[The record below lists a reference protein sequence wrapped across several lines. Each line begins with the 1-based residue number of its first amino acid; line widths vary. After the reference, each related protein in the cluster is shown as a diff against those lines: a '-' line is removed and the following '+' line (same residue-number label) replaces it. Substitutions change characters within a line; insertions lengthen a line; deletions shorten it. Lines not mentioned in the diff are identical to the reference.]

1 MSSSFSSLSFDT
13 TTKATA
19 TDAAPANDAEAPSKD
34 SSKEDA
40 ADATA
45 VADGLVNSLAA
56 AANGGEE
63 GGSQGKAV
71 AGFRYTDP
79 IIQPIVLIQDNV
91 KQEKNK
97 RKESELVYSS
107 FSAEKEE
114 YASVLR
120 SSFSSSSST
129 SLNILLT

>member
-1 MSSSFSSLSFDT
+1 MSRMSSSFSSLSFDT

-71 AGFRYTDP
+71 AGFRWCGSNHTTNNADTG
-79 IIQPIVLIQDNV
+79 QCEAEEQQAKGEQAGVLFFFRQ
-91 KQEKNK
+91 K
-97 RKESELVYSS
+97 RGVR
-107 FSAEKEE
+107 
-114 YASVLR
+114 LR
-120 SSFSSSSST
+120 AALF
-129 SLNILLT
+129 LFLLFINIT